1 MKDIAI
7 ELDKSSKVKLYHQL
21 YQFFVDMIESGE
33 LPLGTKLPSIRN
45 LSEDYKISRNTVTK
59 AYSELE
65 KDGYIYSLVK
75 SGFFVKNPNEAAP
88 SDSSEVKS
96 SPVEAEEDS
105 EIPTVNSILK
115 NSTAETLSSSV
126 EGSELM
132 LTNMDAI
139 SAPRSKKETIILK
152 DSLSNDEV
160 QSPSMTNSIPSES
173 NKEHSIIMNSGDVF
187 SSAACSEK
195 ILSPIAS
202 FIDSCITALAE
213 HHNRLEG
220 DNKIDIMGEAPLRIA
235 LAAFIYKYHKIDIN
249 PAQIV
254 LGSNLTYS
262 IFHLLQLDEL
272 RNPSKSIHGL
282 LQLAENTI
290 SHEHIE
296 PVAAITEDIEQSII
310 GAFYAAGIKTVIV
323 DMDTI
328 DQQIAMLDRVKATI
342 FISSTRTIKMKNLS
356 DEDRQK
362 IFKWLRAKEYR
373 YFIEYDNIPEAHNYK
388 TTENYSL
395 KERAIYINSFAN
407 LISKS
412 INTSFMFLPKHLVE
426 SYKEKY
432 KDFGSPLSMI
442 DQCGL
447 IDFLIKGKLYNYLTN
462 LEML

>member
-65 KDGYIYSLVK
+65 KDGYIYSPVK
-75 SGFFVKNPNEAAP
+75 SGFFVKNPNEASP
-88 SDSSEVKS
+88 SDSNEVKS

-187 SSAACSEK
+187 SAAVMTF
-195 ILSPIAS
+195 PQ
-202 FIDSCITALAE
+202 T
-213 HHNRLEG
+213 G
-220 DNKIDIMGEAPLRIA
+220 
-235 LAAFIYKYHKIDIN
+235 
-249 PAQIV
+249 Q
-254 LGSNLTYS
+254 T
-262 IFHLLQLDEL
+262 
-272 RNPSKSIHGL
+272 
-282 LQLAENTI
+282 
-290 SHEHIE
+290 
-296 PVAAITEDIEQSII
+296 
-310 GAFYAAGIKTVIV
+310 
-323 DMDTI
+323 
-328 DQQIAMLDRVKATI
+328 
-342 FISSTRTIKMKNLS
+342 
-356 DEDRQK
+356 
-362 IFKWLRAKEYR
+362 
-373 YFIEYDNIPEAHNYK
+373 
-388 TTENYSL
+388 
-395 KERAIYINSFAN
+395 
-407 LISKS
+407 
-412 INTSFMFLPKHLVE
+412 
-426 SYKEKY
+426 
-432 KDFGSPLSMI
+432 
-442 DQCGL
+442 
-447 IDFLIKGKLYNYLTN
+447 
-462 LEML
+462 